1 MHTSATLRAVRRPAV
16 HHSLRLSVLCLA
28 LAAAHGP
35 LQAQGQD
42 GAAASPSAPAPSTL
56 SAVVVTASGNA
67 QELREAPASVSV
79 ITREDLEKRPVQEL
93 AELLG
98 TVEGV
103 TLSRSG
109 NLVPGVQLRGLGAA
123 YTLML
128 IDGKR
133 VNATNA
139 MFRGNDYDTG
149 WVPTDEIERIEIVRG
164 PMSSLYGSDAIG
176 GVVNIITRPVGKQW
190 RGSARVEGVVQQD
203 KDAGDSRLAGF
214 SLAGPVVAD
223 TLGIKLTG
231 AYDQR
236 DADGAI
242 NSPDASGARQDG
254 LQHIRNR
261 LFGAQ
266 LAFTPN
272 SRHSITLDADTSR
285 RDHAGFLMERDAVSL
300 RHKGQWGFGNT
311 ELTFAADEIRNLT
324 GMISGQVNPN
334 KANTTSL
341 NGKASIPVA
350 WGNQFI
356 TAGFDVRREKLRDP
370 ANLRGLPG
378 SAGYDASPE
387 TSIGQWALFVE
398 DEIRITDKLA
408 VTLGNRFDHHDN
420 FGGHNSPRAY
430 AVYHLS
436 DAVTLKGGVARAFR
450 APTLLQGSP
459 NWGSVS
465 CGSATVGCYIVG
477 SNAIKPETGTSQ
489 ELGLQFASGIH
500 SGSLMFFNT
509 DLKNMID
516 ITSRTAD
523 RDLAPS
529 FDNFVGY
536 LPDGRPIFRY
546 QNIAS
551 VRSRGLEASWQ
562 ARASAAWDLR
572 ANYTFTDAKNTSGD
586 TPQPLAYRPRH
597 VVNLGADWRATPQL
611 TLSGNLRYNSAQYI
625 SVGWNEAKK
634 GGYAIADLTL
644 GWRMTQALTL
654 RAGVLNLGG
663 KTFDRTTSADF
674 NEDGRRYYLALHAR
688 F

>member
-1 MHTSATLRAVRRPAV
+1 MHFLPNRLSSIRPAAP
-16 HHSLRLSVLCLA
+16 SLA
-28 LAAAHGP
+28 LTAFHTALLAALATAGAH
-35 LQAQGQD
+35 AQTAPD
-42 GAAASPSAPAPSTL
+42 AATPAL
-56 SAVVVTASGNA
+56 SAVVVTASGNE

-109 NLVPGVQLRGLGAA
+109 NLVPGVQLRGLGSA

-133 VNATNA
+133 VNATSA

-149 WVPTDEIERIEIVRG
+149 WVPADEIERIEIVRG

-190 RGSARVEGVVQQD
+190 RGSARIETVIQQD
-203 KDAGDSRLAGF
+203 KDAGDTRLAGF
-214 SLAGPVVAD
+214 SLTGPVVAD
-223 TLGIKLTG
+223 VLGIKLTG

-236 DADGAI
+236 DADGDI
-242 NSPDASGARQDG
+242 NSLPASGTRQTG

-272 SRHSITLDADTSR
+272 ANHSITADVDTSR

-300 RHKGQWGFGNT
+300 RHKGRFGFGNT

-324 GMISGQVNPN
+324 GMVTGQVNPN

-341 NGKASIPVA
+341 NGKVNIPVS
-350 WGNQFI
+350 WGNQFV
-356 TAGFDVRREKLRDP
+356 TAGFDVRNEKLRDP
-370 ANLRGLPG
+370 TNLRGLPG
-378 SAGYDASPE
+378 TAGYDASPT
-387 TSIGQWALFVE
+387 TSVSQWALFVE
-398 DEIRITDKLA
+398 DEIRITEKLA
-408 VTLGNRFDHHDN
+408 VTLGNRFDHHEN

-436 DAVTLKGGVARAFR
+436 DSVTLKGGVSRAFR

-477 SNAIKPETGTSQ
+477 SSAIQPETGTSQ
-489 ELGLQFASGIH
+489 ELGVQFAHGIH
-500 SGSLMFFNT
+500 SGSLTFFNT

-516 ITSRTAD
+516 ITNRTAD
-523 RDLAPS
+523 RALAPS
-529 FDNFVGY
+529 YDNFVGY

-551 VRSRGLEASWQ
+551 VRSRGLEASW
-562 ARASAAWDLR
+562 RAEPSAALALR
-572 ANYTFTDAKNTSGD
+572 ANYTFTDAKNTSGA
-586 TPQPLAYRPRH
+586 TPVPLTYRPRH
-597 VVNLGADWRATPQL
+597 VINLGADWRATPQV
-611 TLSGNLRYNSAQYI
+611 TVSGNVRYNSEQYI

-634 GGYAIADLTL
+634 SGYAIADLTA
-644 GWRMTQALTL
+644 GWRVTDTITL
-654 RAGVLNLGG
+654 RGGILNVTN

-674 NEDGRRYYLALHAR
+674 NEEGRRYYLALHAR

>member
-1 MHTSATLRAVRRPAV
+1 MHFRTTPFPLALTA
-16 HHSLRLSVLCLA
+16 LCAA
-28 LAAAHGP
+28 LAAAGA
-35 LQAQGQD
+35 QAQ
-42 GAAASPSAPAPSTL
+42 AAPDATAPALST
-56 SAVVVTASGNA
+56 VVVTASGNA

-79 ITREDLEKRPVQEL
+79 ITREDLERRPVQEL

-109 NLVPGVQLRGLGAA
+109 NLVPGVQLRGLGSA

-133 VNATNA
+133 VNATSA

-149 WVPTDEIERIEIVRG
+149 WVATDEIERIEIVRG

-176 GVVNIITRPVGKQW
+176 GVVNVITRPVGKQW
-190 RGSARVEGVVQQD
+190 RGSARVETVLQQD
-203 KDAGDSRLAGF
+203 KQAGDSRLAGF
-214 SLAGPVVAD
+214 SLAGPIATD
-223 TLGIKLTG
+223 LLGLKLTG

-236 DADGAI
+236 DADGANI
-242 NSPDASGARQDG
+242 NSLPASGTRQTG
-254 LQHIRNR
+254 LQHLRNR

-266 LAFTPN
+266 LAFTPDT
-272 SRHSITLDADTSR
+272 RQSITADVDTSR
-285 RDHAGFLMERDAVSL
+285 RDHAGFLMERDAIAL
-300 RHKGQWGFGNT
+300 RHKGKWGFGNT
-311 ELTFAADEIRNLT
+311 ELTYAADEIRNLT
-324 GMISGQVNPN
+324 GMVTGQVNPN
-334 KANTTSL
+334 KASTSNL
-341 NGKASIPVA
+341 NGKLNLPVA
-350 WGNQFI
+350 WGNQFV
-356 TAGFDVRREKLRDP
+356 TAGFDVRREKLNDP

-378 SAGYDASPE
+378 TAGYNASPE

-398 DEIRITDKLA
+398 DEIRISDKLA
-408 VTLGNRFDHHDN
+408 ITLGNRFDHHEN

-430 AVYHLS
+430 AVYHLN
-436 DAVTLKGGVARAFR
+436 DAFTLKGGVSRAFR

-477 SNAIKPETGTSQ
+477 SKAIQPETGTSQ
-489 ELGLQFASGIH
+489 ELGLQFAQGIH
-500 SGSLMFFNT
+500 SGGLTFFNT

-516 ITSRTAD
+516 ITNRTAD
-523 RDLAPS
+523 RALAPS
-529 FDNFVGY
+529 YDNFVGY

-551 VRSRGLEASWQ
+551 VRSRGVEASWA
-562 ARASAAWDLR
+562 ARPSAAWNLR
-572 ANYTFTDAKNTSGD
+572 ANYTYTDAKNTSGAIAL
-586 TPQPLAYRPRH
+586 PLTYRPRH
-597 VVNLGADWRATPQL
+597 VVNLGADWRATAQL
-611 TLSGNLRYNSAQYI
+611 TVSGSLRYHSAQYI
-625 SVGWNEAKK
+625 SVPSNGQNKVEKA
-634 GGYAIADLTL
+634 GYAIADLTL
-644 GWRMTQALTL
+644 GWRITEALTL
-654 RAGVLNLGG
+654 RGGILNLTN

>member
-1 MHTSATLRAVRRPAV
+1 MRTPLPSVRSRP
-16 HHSLRLSVLCLA
+16 HVLCAALA
-28 LAAAHGP
+28 LAF
-35 LQAQGQD
+35 
-42 GAAASPSAPAPSTL
+42 GAAPGHAQETAALPT
-56 SAVVVTASGNA
+56 VVVTASGNE
-67 QELREAPASVSV
+67 QELRDAPASVSV
-79 ITREDLEKRPVQEL
+79 ITRDDLEKRPVQEL

-109 NLVPGVQLRGLGAA
+109 NLVPGVQLRGLGSA

-133 VNATNA
+133 VNATSA

-149 WVPTDEIERIEIVRG
+149 WVPADEIERIEDVRG

-190 RGSARVEGVVQQD
+190 RGSARVETVIQQD
-203 KDAGDSRLAGF
+203 RDAGDSRLAGF
-214 SLAGPVVAD
+214 SLAGPIVAD

-231 AYDQR
+231 AYDRR
-236 DADGAI
+236 DADGDI
-242 NSPDASGARQDG
+242 NSPAANGTRQSG

-272 SRHSITLDADTSR
+272 ASHSITADVDTSR

-300 RHKGQWGFGNT
+300 RHKGRFGFGNT

-324 GMISGQVNPN
+324 GMVTGQVNPN
-334 KANTTSL
+334 KASTASL

-356 TAGFDVRREKLRDP
+356 TAGFDVRREKLHDP

-378 SAGYDASPE
+378 TPGYDASPE
-387 TSIGQWALFVE
+387 TSVSQWALFVE
-398 DEIRITDKLA
+398 DEIRITDRLA
-408 VTLGNRFDHHDN
+408 VTLGNRFDHHEN

-430 AVYHLS
+430 AVYHLNDS
-436 DAVTLKGGVARAFR
+436 ITLKGGVSRAFR

-477 SNAIKPETGTSQ
+477 SSAIQPETGTSQ
-489 ELGLQFASGIH
+489 ELGLQFAHGIH

-516 ITSRTAD
+516 ITNRTTD
-523 RDLAPS
+523 RTLAPS
-529 FDNFVGY
+529 YDNFVGY

-546 QNIAS
+546 QNIAK
-551 VRSRGLEASWQ
+551 VRSRGLEASW
-562 ARASAAWDLR
+562 RAEPTAALGLR
-572 ANYTFTDAKNTSGD
+572 ANYTFTDAKNTSGA
-586 TPQPLAYRPRH
+586 TAVPLTYRPRH

-611 TLSGNLRYNSAQYI
+611 TVSGSLRYHSSQYI

-644 GWRMTQALTL
+644 GFRMTDALTL
-654 RAGVLNLGG
+654 RAGILNLAD

-674 NEDGRRYYLALHAR
+674 NEEGRRYYLSLHAA

>member
-1 MHTSATLRAVRRPAV
+1 MCAHVSSRAPRRAAV
-16 HHSLRLSVLCLA
+16 ALPSWRLSVLCLA
-28 LAAAHGP
+28 LAAAQGHV
-35 LQAQGQD
+35 QAQSGPANEP
-42 GAAASPSAPAPSTL
+42 AALST
-56 SAVVVTASGNA
+56 VVVTASGNA
-67 QELREAPASVSV
+67 QELREAPASISV
-79 ITREDLEKRPVQEL
+79 ITREDLQMRPVQEL

-109 NLVPGVQLRGLGAA
+109 NQVPGVQLRGLGSA

-133 VNATNA
+133 VNATSA

-176 GVVNIITRPVGKQW
+176 GVVNIITRPIGKKW
-190 RGSARVEGVVQQD
+190 RGSARIETVVQQD

-223 TLGIKLTG
+223 TLGVKLTG

-236 DADGAI
+236 DADGNI
-242 NSPDASGARQDG
+242 NSPAANGTRQAG

-266 LAFTPN
+266 LAFTPDA
-272 SRHSITLDADTSR
+272 RHSITADVDTSR

-300 RHKGQWGFGNT
+300 RHKGQWGFGNS

-324 GMISGQVNPN
+324 GMVTGQVNPN
-334 KANTTSL
+334 KASTTSL
-341 NGKASIPVA
+341 GGKVNIPVRR
-350 WGNQFI
+350 GNQFI
-356 TAGFDVRREKLRDP
+356 TAGFDIRHEKLRDP

-378 SAGYDASPE
+378 TADFNASPE
-387 TSIGQWALFVE
+387 TSIGQWALFIE

-408 VTLGNRFDHHDN
+408 ITLGNRFDHHEN

-430 AVYHLS
+430 AVYHLN
-436 DAVTLKGGVARAFR
+436 DAVTLKGGVSRAFR

-489 ELGLQFASGIH
+489 ELGLQFARGIH
-500 SGSLMFFNT
+500 SGGLMFFNT

-516 ITSRTAD
+516 ITNRTAD
-523 RDLAPS
+523 RALAPS
-529 FDNFVGY
+529 YDNFVGY

-551 VRSRGLEASWQ
+551 VRSRGLEASWA
-562 ARASAAWDLR
+562 ARPSAAWNLR
-572 ANYTFTDAKNTSGD
+572 ANYTYTDAKNTSGAIAL
-586 TPQPLAYRPRH
+586 PLTYRPRH
-597 VVNLGADWRATPQL
+597 VANLGADWSATSTL
-611 TLSGNLRYNSAQYI
+611 TVSGALRYHSAQFI
-625 SVGWNEAKK
+625 SVPSSGQNKVKK
-634 GGYAIADLTL
+634 AGYAIADLTM
-644 GWRMTQALTL
+644 GWRVTEALTL
-654 RAGVLNLGG
+654 RGGILNLTN

-674 NEDGRRYYLALHAR
+674 NEDGRRYYLALHAK

>member
-1 MHTSATLRAVRRPAV
+1 MHTSAFMRAPRRPALL
-16 HHSLRLSVLCLA
+16 HPWRLSALCLA
-28 LAAAHGP
+28 LAAAQG
-35 LQAQGQD
+35 QAQAQSSP
-42 GAAASPSAPAPSTL
+42 AAEPTALST
-56 SAVVVTASGNA
+56 VVVTASGNE

-79 ITREDLEKRPVQEL
+79 ITREDLQKRPVQEL

-109 NLVPGVQLRGLGAA
+109 NQVPGVQLRGLGSA

-133 VNATNA
+133 VNATSA

-190 RGSARVEGVVQQD
+190 RGSARIESVVQQD

-236 DADGAI
+236 DADGSI
-242 NSPDASGARQDG
+242 NSPAANGTRQAG

-266 LAFTPN
+266 LAFTP
-272 SRHSITLDADTSR
+272 SARQSITADVDTGR
-285 RDHAGFLMERDAVSL
+285 RDHSGFLMERDAVSL

-324 GMISGQVNPN
+324 GMVTGQVNPN
-334 KANTTSL
+334 KASTTSL
-341 NGKASIPVA
+341 GGKVNIPVS
-350 WGNQFI
+350 WGHQFV
-356 TAGFDVRREKLRDP
+356 TAGFDIRHEKLRDP

-378 SAGYDASPE
+378 TAGFNASPE

-398 DEIRITDKLA
+398 DEIRISDKLA
-408 VTLGNRFDHHDN
+408 ITLGNRFDHHEN

-436 DAVTLKGGVARAFR
+436 DAVTLKGGVSRAFR

-477 SNAIKPETGTSQ
+477 SNAIQPETSTSQ
-489 ELGLQFASGIH
+489 ELGLQFAQGIH
-500 SGSLMFFNT
+500 SGGLTFFNT

-516 ITSRTAD
+516 ITNRTAN
-523 RDLAPS
+523 RALAPS
-529 FDNFVGY
+529 YDNFVGY

-551 VRSRGLEASWQ
+551 VRSRGLEASWA
-562 ARASAAWDLR
+562 ARPSAAWNLR
-572 ANYTFTDAKNTSGD
+572 ANYTYTDAKNTSGAIAL
-586 TPQPLAYRPRH
+586 PLTYRPRH
-597 VVNLGADWRATPQL
+597 VVNLGADWSATPAL
-611 TLSGNLRYNSAQYI
+611 TVSGALRYHSAQYI
-625 SVGWNEAKK
+625 SVPSNGQNKVEKA
-634 GGYAIADLTL
+634 GYAIADLTL
-644 GWRMTQALTL
+644 GWRMTEALTL
-654 RAGVLNLGG
+654 RGGILNLTN

-674 NEDGRRYYLALHAR
+674 NEDGRRYYLALHAK

>member
-1 MHTSATLRAVRRPAV
+1 MRTTALPSVSRPHA
-16 HHSLRLSVLCLA
+16 LCAALA
-28 LAAAHGP
+28 LAFGAAHVH
-35 LQAQGQD
+35 AQD
-42 GAAASPSAPAPSTL
+42 GAATL
-56 SAVVVTASGNA
+56 SAVVVTASGGE
-67 QELREAPASVSV
+67 QELRDAPASVSV

-149 WVPTDEIERIEIVRG
+149 WVPADEIERIEIVRG

-190 RGSARVEGVVQQD
+190 RGSARVEGVVQENRE
-203 KDAGDSRLAGF
+203 AGDSRLAGF
-214 SLAGPVVAD
+214 SLAGPVAAD
-223 TLGIKLTG
+223 TLGLKLTG

-242 NSPDASGARQDG
+242 NSPAANGTRQTG

-266 LAFTPN
+266 LSFTP
-272 SRHSITLDADTSR
+272 DARQSLVADVDTSR
-285 RDHAGFLMERDAVSL
+285 RDHAGFLMERDAFSL
-300 RHKGQWGFGNT
+300 RHKGRWDFGNT
-311 ELTFAADEIRNLT
+311 ELTFATDEIRNLT
-324 GMISGQVNPN
+324 GMVSGQVNPN
-334 KANTTSL
+334 KASTASL
-341 NGKASIPVA
+341 SGKAIVPIA
-350 WGNQFI
+350 WGNQLV
-356 TAGFDVRREKLRDP
+356 TAGFETRKEKLRDP
-370 ANLRGLPG
+370 ANLSGQPG
-378 SAGYDASPE
+378 TPGASGTPE
-387 TSIGQWALFVE
+387 TSIQQWALFAE
-398 DEIRITDKLA
+398 DEIRITDRLA
-408 VTLGNRFDHHDN
+408 ITLGNRFDHHEN

-436 DAVTLKGGVARAFR
+436 DALTLKGGVARAFR

-477 SNAIKPETGTSQ
+477 SRELKPETGTSQ
-489 ELGLQFASGIH
+489 ELGLQFAHGIH
-500 SGSLMFFNT
+500 SGGLTFFNT
-509 DLKNMID
+509 ELKNMID
-516 ITSRTAD
+516 ITNRTAD
-523 RDLAPS
+523 RALAPS
-529 FDNFVGY
+529 YDNFVGF

-546 QNIAS
+546 QNIAR
-551 VRSRGLEASWQ
+551 VRSRGLEASW
-562 ARASAAWDLR
+562 RADPTATLGLR
-572 ANYTFTDAKNTSGD
+572 ANYTFTDAKNTSGAVAV
-586 TPQPLAYRPRH
+586 PLTYRPRH

-611 TLSGNLRYNSAQYI
+611 TVSGNVRYHSAQYI
-625 SVGWNEAKK
+625 SVPSNGQNKVEKA
-634 GGYAIADLTL
+634 GYAIADLTL
-644 GWRMTQALTL
+644 GWRMTDALTL
-654 RAGVLNLGG
+654 RAGILNLTD
-663 KTFDRTTSADF
+663 KAFDRTTSADF
-674 NEDGRRYYLALHAR
+674 NEDGRRYYLALHAA